1 MLKKLTSRNS
11 KKGFTLAELL
21 VVVAILAVLT
31 AIAIPSYSA
40 VTKSNNRK
48 LLKTNHDLIASSI
61 TLYTTSH
68 NGKLPAN
75 ASDLDQYLPVGT
87 NDTPI
92 NPSGANVIEKYY
104 NGSPKGAT
112 YVLDFS
118 KGVKLTSKWSE
129 TEYTFTK

>member
-1 MLKKLTSRNS
+1 MFKKIKNKNN
-11 KKGFTLAELL
+11 KKGFTLVELL
-21 VVVAILAVLT
+21 VVVAILAILT

-40 VTKSNNRK
+40 ISKNNNRK

-68 NGKLPAN
+68 NGKMPTKAG
-75 ASDLDQYLPVGT
+75 DLDQYLPIGT
-87 NDTPI
+87 SDTPI

-118 KGVKLTSKWSE
+118 SGVKLTSKWSE